1 MRTIGLLGGMSWESS
16 ALYYR
21 LLNESVREQLGGVHS
36 ARCVVLSVD
45 FAEIERL
52 QVTGQWARAGEV
64 LAADARSLQAAGA
77 ELVLLCTNTMHAVA
91 DAISAAID
99 VPFLHIGDSTAE
111 AVTAAG
117 LTRIGLL
124 GTRYTM
130 EQPFL
135 VDRLAGAGLEVL
147 VPEPADRDL
156 VHRVIFEELVL
167 GVVREDSRRAYR
179 GVIDRLV
186 ARGAQGVVL
195 GCTEIELLVGPD
207 DVDVVTFPTTALH
220 VAAAVRAALAQAGDG
235 PSAGARPESAL
246 GGGPKRPSP
255 TLDR

>member
-21 LLNESVREQLGGVHS
+21 LLNESVRGRLGGLHS
-36 ARCVVLSVD
+36 ARCVLLSVD

-52 QVTGQWARAGEV
+52 QASGEWSRAGER

-77 ELVLLCTNTMHAVA
+77 ELVLLCTNTMHVVA
-91 DAISAAID
+91 DAVTAALD

-111 AVTAAG
+111 AITDAG
-117 LTRIGLL
+117 LSRVGLL

-135 VDRLAGAGLEVL
+135 VDRLARAGMEVL
-147 VPEPADRDL
+147 VPDRADRDL
-156 VHRVIFEELVL
+156 VHGVIFEELVL
-167 GVVREDSRRAYR
+167 GVVREESRCAYR
-179 GVIDRLV
+179 AVVDRLV

-195 GCTEIELLVGPD
+195 GCTEIEMLIRPG
-207 DVDVVTFPTTALH
+207 DVDVPTFPTTALH
-220 VAAAVRAALAQAGDG
+220 VASAVRAALAC
-235 PSAGARPESAL
+235 
-246 GGGPKRPSP
+246 
-255 TLDR
+255 